1 MKTKNE
7 RIEDFLKSL
16 NIDNLYVMD
25 YVNIDDIDLSNAY
38 QSIYNMIDDNGG
50 FNVEIIYYSNAIN
63 YLSKN
68 DPSLYESL
76 ELAHEFGFE
85 LSKLN
90 SEVLASLLA
99 SENCR
104 NDFSAL
110 QTDIEDFFN
119 ELEEDEDDE

>member
-7 RIEDFLKSL
+7 RIEDFLKGL
-16 NIDNLYVMD
+16 NIDNLYVMN
-25 YVNIDDIDLSNAY
+25 YVNIDDIDFSNAY
-38 QSIYNMIDDNGG
+38 QSIYEMIDDEGG
-50 FNVEIIYYSNAIN
+50 FNVDIIYYSNAID

-68 DPSLYESL
+68 DPSLHESL
-76 ELAHEFGFE
+76 ELADEFGFE

-110 QTDIEDFFN
+110 ETDIEVFFN
-119 ELEEDEDDE
+119 ELNEEDDE